1 MITLQG
7 MEAVARLRCSKGL
20 TVERYLGSF
29 HRRTATDID
38 LPAINTDQSV
48 AVQLRHEDKLDKE
61 AYLQFVVL
69 YSTSQGER
77 HIRQAFMLWMHIRS
91 LDITLY
97 GDDWTTHVCSLG
109 LDWSSAFYARHSSQG
124 NLGIGKG

>member
-1 MITLQG
+1 

-29 HRRTATDID
+29 HRRSATDID

-48 AVQLRHEDKLDKE
+48 AVQLRYEDKLDKE

-69 YSTSQGER
+69 YSTTQGER
-77 HIRQAFMLWMHIRS
+77 HIRQAFMMWMHARS
-91 LDITLY
+91 LDIILY
-97 GDDWTTHVCSLG
+97 VDGWTTH
-109 LDWSSAFYARHSSQG
+109 A
-124 NLGIGKG
+124 